1 MILGIFGAGGNGKTL
16 ADAADII
23 NGLMHKWE
31 KIVFVDD
38 VVGVKKHYTL
48 DVYTYQEVKEQFSK
62 DEIEIVISL
71 GEPAKRKKYMIC
83 LSAMALN

>member
-48 DVYTYQEVKEQFSK
+48 DVYTY
-62 DEIEIVISL
+62 
-71 GEPAKRKKYMIC
+71 
-83 LSAMALN
+83 